1 MKIAIMGTR
10 GIPNNYGGLEQFA
23 ERVSE
28 LLVKKG
34 HEVIVYNASHH
45 PYDKSEFHGVKII
58 KKYNPEKKIG
68 SGGNFIYDLLSYYDA
83 SKRNCDAILVCGYT
97 TMAFAYLLVKPKS
110 KVVTNIDGMEWWR
123 SKHNNIVKKF
133 THWTEKLAIKSSD
146 AIISDNI
153 GIQDYVME
161 DYKKHSYFI
170 AYAADLFDNNNPAIL
185 KEWNLTPYDYNA
197 MICRLEPENNI
208 EIILDGVAMSKSTM
222 KTYVCASYEHKYGY
236 YLKDKYKDCDKIIF
250 KGWVAKQE
258 ILHQLRNYSN
268 LYFHGHSVGG
278 TNPSLLE
285 AMAGKAFIA
294 AHDNVFNRHV
304 TGDDALYF
312 KTPAD
317 VAHMIDNY
325 DGVKQSRERF
335 THNNLEKIKHIYNWQ
350 NIADQYEAMFKEVT
364 GKN

>member
-1 MKIAIMGTR
+1 MKIAIIGTR

-34 HEVIVYNASHH
+34 HEVLVYNASHH
-45 PYDKSEFHGVKII
+45 PYDKPEYHGVRVI

-68 SGGNFIYDLLSYYDA
+68 SGGNFIYDLLSYHHA
-83 SKRNCDAILVCGYT
+83 SKQNCDAILVCGYT
-97 TMAFAYLLVKPKS
+97 TMTFAYLLVKPKC

-123 SKHNNIVKKF
+123 SKHNNLVKKF
-133 THWTEKLAIKSSD
+133 TYWTEKLSIKNSD

-153 GIQDYVME
+153 GIQDYVTK
-161 DYKKHSYFI
+161 DYKRDSYFI
-170 AYAADLFDNNNPAIL
+170 AYAADLFENDKPEIL
-185 KEWNLTPYDYNA
+185 KEFNLEPFKYNA

-208 EIILDGVAMSKSTM
+208 EIILDGVALSKSDM
-222 KTYVCASYEHKYGY
+222 KTYVCASYEHKYGF
-236 YLKDKYKDCDKIIF
+236 YLKDKYKNCDKIVF
-250 KGWVAKQE
+250 MGWVARQE
-258 ILHQLRNYSN
+258 ILHQIRNYSN

-304 TGDDALYF
+304 TGPDALYF

-317 VAHMIDNY
+317 VATMIDNY
-325 DGVKQSRERF
+325 DEVKSKRAIF
-335 THNNLEKIKHIYNWQ
+335 TSNNLEKIKNEYNWQ
-350 NIADQYEAMFKEVT
+350 NIADQYERMFKEVI
-364 GKN
+364 GN